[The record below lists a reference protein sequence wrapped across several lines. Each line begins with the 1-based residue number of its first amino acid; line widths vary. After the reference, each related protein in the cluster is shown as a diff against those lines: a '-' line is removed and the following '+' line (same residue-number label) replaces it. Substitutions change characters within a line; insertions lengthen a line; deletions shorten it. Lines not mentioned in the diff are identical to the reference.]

1 MHYLI
6 ALAANPNVQSENL
19 PDVVI
24 HLLPWLVSIV
34 LMILLIKPLINHFW
48 RVSEI
53 NERIMRDCDL
63 LEEKLDKIIQ
73 ILERGPI

>member
-1 MHYLI
+1 MYWII
-6 ALAANPNVQSENL
+6 ALADSNAQPTTL
-19 PDVVI
+19 LDVLF
-24 HLLPWLVSIV
+24 HLFPWLVCFVLIFL
-34 LMILLIKPLINHFW
+34 LMIPAVSHVR

-63 LEEKLDKIIQ
+63 LEEKLDKIIE